1 MDNNNPMQSITEQ
14 FDVVFDKAIAEIEQE
29 EAALENQIRQL
40 TEKKMALGRRR
51 ELLTDLRPQ
60 VENLTEGIRAADEQ
74 YEAEIKKKEELDAEI
89 QQTANTLAH
98 LKDNRQET
106 ETRVDNAENAKRA
119 KHKQLAQMRAQFGES
134 VIESVDEVVTGLEQT
149 VIDIGETES
158 PASIVESGPAIAVSP
173 IPDEEPI
180 LANNASPLSADLTPD
195 DAKNEVED
203 APERSESIPEIVNN
217 IDVNLE
223 AADSHAEITP
233 QPDTIPETANIDAN
247 LAAEE
252 IEFVET
258 PSEDSDNEIAE
269 STPQPQTLP
278 KTLDETGNVKQLFD
292 PDHSDDQ
299 MPTGAIDVDFD
310 ELTHDEAEEDEASEA
325 ELLHINEVEIP
336 LSTITPSDPETDE
349 KPSDEDDAIDVDFD
363 ELLSPEELA
372 EKQTVEETPPKR
384 GNAFTRHWK
393 HK

>member
-106 ETRVDNAENAKRA
+106 ETRVDNAENEKRA